1 MRRYPLI
8 LTFTYTVNGD
18 GYAARVTGGTRLLAH
33 HADGE
38 WVCSAVSFGGV
49 ETRGATLL
57 EAQDLFLAEVRDVIV
72 ESASGV
78 GFDTFEREIL
88 SIARSL
94 DPDTADSWSA
104 ALEEFRR
111 GALAEDGME
120 KLRRIREADI
130 PPVAVQ
136 LLTAPG
142 VVHEIRTELTI
153 PMTQSRAA

>member
-8 LTFTYTVNGD
+8 LTFTYTVDGD

-38 WVCSAVSFGGV
+38 CVCSAVSFGGL
-49 ETRGATLL
+49 ESRGATLGDAH
-57 EAQDLFLAEVRDVIV
+57 EPFLAEIRAIV
-72 ESASGV
+72 LESASG
-78 GFDTFEREIL
+78 FAFAEFEREVL
-88 SIARSL
+88 DIAGTL
-94 DPDTADSWSA
+94 DPEVADCWSE

-111 GALAEDGME
+111 GALAADGME
-120 KLRRIREADI
+120 KLRRIRESDI

-153 PMTQSRAA
+153 PMTQSRVA